1 MQIHLSLRR
10 SGGVLVYGIP
20 AWYRI
25 VSGATALA
33 LAVAAAFSGGLGIA
47 GNAVVVIAILAA
59 LYQERWTFDP
69 AADACTGRMGL
80 VFAAKGP
87 TYKASDVARLRLDIF
102 AKGRLDQKDLP
113 PEDKMPLGSQARLI
127 VETKEGEAFMLDS
140 VPFKRRADL
149 EATALAIAEALGVPL
164 E

>member
-1 MQIHLSLRR
+1 
-10 SGGVLVYGIP
+10 VYGIP
-20 AWYRI
+20 VWYRI

-33 LAVAAAFSGGLGIA
+33 LVVAAAFSGGLGIA
-47 GNAVVVIAILAA
+47 GNVIVVIAALAA

-69 AADACTGRMGL
+69 GSDSCTGRIGL

-113 PEDKMPLGSQARLI
+113 PEDKMPFGSQARLI
-127 VETKEGEAFMLDS
+127 VETKDGEAFMLDS
-140 VPFKRRADL
+140 VPFKRRAEL
-149 EATALAIAEALGVPL
+149 EASALAIADAIGVTL
-164 E
+164 ES